1 MVVYED
7 QYAWVKWGGA
17 RSSMFPIIN
26 GTRQGSILSPA
37 LFAVYV
43 DELLQELRS
52 LGVGCHLAAVF
63 YGAVGFCD
71 DILLLAPTRDA
82 MEVMLATCER
92 FAARNNLQ
100 FSTDPDPSKS
110 KTKCIYVIGKRKN
123 LAKPAPL
130 TLYGKELPWVASATH
145 LGHDLHETG
154 TMDYDIRVKRAE
166 FMSKSTEIRETFYFA
181 SPVEVL
187 RAVKVFAGDFYG
199 ANLWQLSGSMADQVF
214 HAWNTCIK
222 LAWQVPRGTHT
233 YFLERLL
240 DCGISHVRHD
250 ILARYVTFFKSLRN
264 SPSVEVSILAHIV
277 ARDARTTTGSN
288 LQLIRELCG
297 LDPWSCSSGKVKE
310 VLGNRL
316 VQVPTQDF
324 WRLSYLGKLLEQRGE
339 SYYQMGDTSELTEL
353 IDSICVN

>member
-1 MVVYED
+1 
-7 QYAWVKWGGA
+7 
-17 RSSMFPIIN
+17 
-26 GTRQGSILSPA
+26 
-37 LFAVYV
+37 
-43 DELLQELRS
+43 
-52 LGVGCHLAAVF
+52 
-63 YGAVGFCD
+63 
-71 DILLLAPTRDA
+71 
-82 MEVMLATCER
+82 
-92 FAARNNLQ
+92 
-100 FSTDPDPSKS
+100 
-110 KTKCIYVIGKRKN
+110 
-123 LAKPAPL
+123 
-130 TLYGKELPWVASATH
+130 
-145 LGHDLHETG
+145 
-154 TMDYDIRVKRAE
+154 MDYDIRVKRAE
-166 FMSKSTEIRETFYFA
+166 FISKSTEIRETFYFA

-316 VQVPTQDF
+316 VHVPTQDL